1 RRSWPTPPSIASK
14 GIETMAGEP
23 PFTIGI
29 EEEYLLVRR
38 ATRELVTERP
48 ADMMDEL
55 DKTLAG
61 QVTPEFLNSQI
72 EVGTRICA
80 SVAEASADLRRLRRT
95 VAKAADRHGLA
106 ILAASTHPSAHW
118 DRQTHTDK
126 ERYNLLAR
134 DLQGVVRRLLICGMH
149 VHVGIDDDDLRID
162 LMSQIGYFLPHLL
175 ALSTSSPFWRGE
187 LTGLKSYRIAVFD
200 ELPRTGI
207 PEHFDSYGEFQRQVR
222 ALVAAGLIDD
232 GTKLWWDIRP
242 SARFPTLEMRVC
254 DIPTRVEDTICV
266 AALYLCLL
274 RMLWRV
280 RRANQRWRR
289 YTSML
294 ISENRWRAQRY
305 GFDEGLVDFGKG
317 VIVPYP
323 DLLEEILAL
332 VREDAIHF
340 GCLAEVEHART
351 ILARGTSAHRQV
363 ALYEDLCARG
373 MDRAA
378 ALDAVIDRLIAETVE
393 GL

>member
-1 RRSWPTPPSIASK
+1 
-14 GIETMAGEP
+14 MVGEP

-48 ADMMDEL
+48 AEMMDEL

-72 EVGTRICA
+72 EVGTRVCTSI
-80 SVAEASADLRRLRRT
+80 AEASADLRRLRRT

-274 RMLWRV
+274 RMLWRL

-340 GCLAEVEHART
+340 DCLAEVEHART
-351 ILARGTSAHRQV
+351 ILQRGTSAHRQV
-363 ALYEDLCARG
+363 ALYEELCAQG
-373 MDRAA
+373 MDRTA

>member
-1 RRSWPTPPSIASK
+1 
-14 GIETMAGEP
+14 MAAEP

-29 EEEYLLVRR
+29 EEEYLLVKR

-48 ADMMDEL
+48 AAMMSEL
-55 DKTLAG
+55 DQRLAG

-72 EVGTRICA
+72 EVGTRVCR
-80 SVAEASADLRRLRRT
+80 SVAEARQDLCRLRRA
-95 VAKAADRHGLA
+95 VAEAADRHGLA
-106 ILAASTHPSAHW
+106 IVAASTHPSAHW

-126 ERYNLLAR
+126 ERYNVLAR

-149 VHVGIDDDDLRID
+149 VHVGLDDDDLRID

-175 ALSTSSPFWRGE
+175 ALCTSSPFWRGD
-187 LTGLKSYRIAVFD
+187 LTGLKSYRISVFD

-222 ALVAAGLIDD
+222 ALVSAGLIED

-254 DIPTRVEDTICV
+254 DIPTYIDDTICV
-266 AALYLCLL
+266 AALYLCLM
-274 RMLWRV
+274 RMLWRL

-294 ISENRWRAQRY
+294 VSENRWRAQRY
-305 GFDEGLVDFGKG
+305 GFDAGLVDFGKG

-323 DLLEEILAL
+323 DLLEEILSL
-332 VREDAIHF
+332 VGEDAEYF
-340 GCLAEVEHART
+340 NCGAEIEHART
-351 ILARGTSAHRQV
+351 ILKRGTSAHRQV
-363 ALYEDLCARG
+363 ALYEELCAQG

-378 ALDAVIDRLIAETVE
+378 ALDGVIDRLIAETVE